1 MFTNEIFRK
10 SAEAYAKHISIDT
23 FTYDGRS
30 GFMGLIDFLADNE
43 EFELEMALAYVDRE
57 IYHMENPMPYPTL
70 PINIGA

>member
-1 MFTNEIFRK
+1 MFTNEIYRK

-43 EFELEMALAYVDRE
+43 EFELEIALAYVE
-57 IYHMENPMPYPTL
+57 QNSGIENPMPYPTL
-70 PINIGA
+70 PVNIGV